1 MDNRVALDKEFS
13 TQSFVEEQP
22 YEEMLDKYKEM
33 ACNYSQMENV
43 IAVLSDLRTNTSYIH
58 YGSFSQLSSIDE

>member
-43 IAVLSDLRTNTSYIH
+43 IAVLSEE
-58 YGSFSQLSSIDE
+58 GE